1 MNNIEFR
8 SLTGKDV
15 NELFD
20 LLNSLSE
27 EAKKFFHPHPF
38 DKKTLKQICNSKID
52 HYFVLT
58 VNKKIIGYS
67 MLRLFGY
74 EIPSFG
80 VCIRNGY
87 EKQKYGRMMTEKT
100 IQKAKEL
107 AYKEVIL
114 KVHKDNISAMNLY
127 VKTGFKTIRTDPKT
141 GEIRMMKVL
150 APNPFF
156 ET

>member
-1 MNNIEFR
+1 MSTIEFR

-38 DKKTLKQICNSKID
+38 DKRTLKQIGLSKKD

-74 EIPSFG
+74 EIPSYG
-80 VCIRNGY
+80 ACIRNGY
-87 EKQKYGRMMTEKT
+87 ERQGYGMMLTERT
-100 IQKAKEL
+100 IQKVIEL
-107 AYKEVIL
+107 GYKEMIL
-114 KVHKDNISAMNLY
+114 TVHKDNIPAIKLY
-127 VKTGFKTIRTDPKT
+127 EKTGFKKILTNHKT
-141 GEIRMMKVL
+141 TEIKMKKSL
-150 APNPFF
+150 APKFF
-156 ET
+156 F